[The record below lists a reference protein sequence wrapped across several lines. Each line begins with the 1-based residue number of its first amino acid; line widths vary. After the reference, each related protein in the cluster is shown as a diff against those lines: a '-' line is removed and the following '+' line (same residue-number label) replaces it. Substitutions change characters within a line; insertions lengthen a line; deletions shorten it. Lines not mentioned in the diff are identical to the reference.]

1 MKGTRRV
8 ASLEIWPHESI
19 CIVHRPFHLAAKPD
33 RVFAFEKEEGSGVD
47 VTLRAERHLLCNFFV
62 CAGFWVLSM
71 HSPCL
76 PRRRIDHTA
85 EMEIPGRSIHNI
97 VTVNAAGMQEC
108 WRHGGKSLLAPS
120 AADRQREGTPI
131 FCGPAGPDPDPHPR
145 RNTEHKTQ
153 AALPGT
159 GTGYQMP
166 TSLHGKNASQG
177 KRESGFDRCWNDST
191 QCLS

>member
-1 MKGTRRV
+1 M
-8 ASLEIWPHESI
+8 AHEPI

-33 RVFAFEKEEGSGVD
+33 RVFAFEKEGGIWSRPSID

-62 CAGFWVLSM
+62 CAGFWVLSVR
-71 HSPCL
+71 SPCL

-85 EMEIPGRSIHNI
+85 EMEIPGRSIHNT

-108 WRHGGKSLLAPS
+108 WRHGGKSLWRLLLLIVRERAHPFS
-120 AADRQREGTPI
+120 ADRRGRILTPTRGGI
-131 FCGPAGPDPDPHPR
+131 
-145 RNTEHKTQ
+145 RNTKRKQRSQ
-153 AALPGT
+153 ARD
-159 GTGYQMP
+159 TGYQMP